1 MSTPSGEPGAA
12 ARPLWL
18 IDRDLDAVAAHLDPW
33 ILAANATHDA
43 RTTSIPLL
51 DTPEWVA
58 ADEVTRNAAVAL
70 YVIAC
75 FAEREPVVITAR
87 LAVEIAADRTPT
99 SWRCAGHPTRS
110 ARACFPAAGSGA
122 PHEPPRAPR

>member
-1 MSTPSGEPGAA
+1 MSTPSGEPCAA

-51 DTPEWVA
+51 GTPEWVA

-75 FAEREPVVITAR
+75 LAEREPVVITAR
-87 LAVEIAADRTPT
+87 LAVEIAADRTAYLVVL
-99 SWRCAGHPTRS
+99 R
-110 ARACFPAAGSGA
+110 RASHAISEGMFPRRWLRHS
-122 PHEPPRAPR
+122 P